1 MFRPFAP
8 CFTGTRKWL
17 HWRRELELLS
27 DLSYFGLTTLVGNQT
42 LGEEYAG
49 AVQVEAG
56 TARVPSAWRRLL
68 FVILHVIVPYMLD
81 RVLARFERA
90 LLALQE
96 RQDADPM
103 SFLRFTGPVSRYS
116 SLPWPGSYLRS
127 ILGRAWPWLLGS
139 SAVGAERDN
148 SLQIVQT
155 LRQFLSSLH
164 QLHMSVFYIH
174 GTYYHV
180 AKRLA
185 GIRYVLLHGSPL
197 ETKAVRRAYTL
208 LGLFSL
214 FHLALMLWRHLLLLR
229 GFQRMRQSWTLHRSA
244 HRGTPSSSTQSGRI
258 ARCPLCLEARQ
269 HATATPCG
277 HIFCWECIA
286 SWTSTKA
293 ECPLCREKVQPQR
306 LIFLR
311 NFR

>member
-1 MFRPFAP
+1 MAGRVVCRILAALVGPWVVGSSPTMVGCVGA
-8 CFTGTRKWL
+8 
-17 HWRRELELLS
+17 LELGIPVPVH
-27 DLSYFGLTTLVGNQT
+27 GLRAPQVRVGK
-42 LGEEYAG
+42 
-49 AVQVEAG
+49 
-56 TARVPSAWRRLL
+56 TARGG
-68 FVILHVIVPYMLD
+68 
-81 RVLARFERA
+81 
-90 LLALQE
+90 QE